1 LGQVKRWASRVI
13 YLEQG
18 KILAD
23 LPTADFF
30 YAHCLRQHSQQA
42 FLFLQGET

>member
-1 LGQVKRWASRVI
+1 VKRWASRVI

-30 YAHCLRQHSQQA
+30 DADCLMQHSQQA
-42 FLFLQGET
+42 YLFLQGET